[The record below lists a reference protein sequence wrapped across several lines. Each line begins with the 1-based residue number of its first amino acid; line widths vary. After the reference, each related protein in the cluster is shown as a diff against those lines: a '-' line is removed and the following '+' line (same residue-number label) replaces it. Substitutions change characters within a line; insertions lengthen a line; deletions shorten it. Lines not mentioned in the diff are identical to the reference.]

1 MIPNFSVSYNDPK
14 NDPKALQHFSNVLQG
29 KKLPFEF
36 ISLVLQLFHFIVREE
51 ISNICDK
58 VNIDTIHITWCGYN
72 SIHIFVAIMNTFFY
86 LGKTEKVILKNSK
99 QSNLKR
105 CTNYFKLLQVFV
117 WFLFFCFVSFFR
129 KHLVFQ
135 ETISVLPKNKK
146 QVSDLFKR
154 DYELT

>member
-1 MIPNFSVSYNDPK
+1 MIPNFTMCHITIQK

-86 LGKTEKVILKNSK
+86 LGKTETLKVILTNSK

-105 CTNYFKLLQVFV
+105 CANYFKLSQVFV
-117 WFLFFCFVSFFR
+117 FLFCFVFR
-129 KHLVFQ
+129 KHLKIGLDDL
-135 ETISVLPKNKK
+135 E
-146 QVSDLFKR
+146 VSYNL
-154 DYELT
+154 EIL